1 MRKRIDRRW
10 RDDQGATLVEFSLI
24 TFMYLILLFSVVEMG
39 RMLIVYTALANA
51 AHAGTRYAIVHGSD
65 LTSGACG
72 PGNTAAVQTA
82 VSNFAAAGL
91 LNTSSLNT
99 VVSYPAGTNT
109 PGSTVTVTVT
119 YTYDPL
125 LGYFSKILNK
135 TLGSSSEGV
144 ITF

>member
-10 RDDQGATLVEFSLI
+10 SDDRGATMVEFALI

-39 RMLIVYTALANA
+39 RMLIVYTALSNA

-65 LTSGACG
+65 LTSGASG
-72 PGNTAAVQTA
+72 PGNTTAVQTA

-99 VVSYPAGTNT
+99 SVTYSPNNK

-125 LGYFSKILNK
+125 LGYFSTILNK
-135 TLGSSSEGV
+135 TLGSTSEGV

>member
-1 MRKRIDRRW
+1 MRMCFDRRW
-10 RDDQGATLVEFSLI
+10 SDAQGATLVEFGLI

-65 LTSGACG
+65 LTSGASG
-72 PGNTAAVQTA
+72 PGNTTAVQTA
-82 VSNFAAAGL
+82 VANFAAAGL

-99 VVSYPAGTNT
+99 SVSYSPNNN
-109 PGSTVTVTVT
+109 PGSIVTVTVT

-135 TLGSSSEGV
+135 TLGSTSEGV

>member
-1 MRKRIDRRW
+1 MRRRIDGRW
-10 RDDQGATLVEFSLI
+10 SDDQGASLVEFGLI

-65 LTSGACG
+65 LTSGASG
-72 PGNTAAVQTA
+72 PGNTTAVQTA
-82 VSNFAAAGL
+82 VSNFAAAGM

-99 VVSYPAGTNT
+99 SVTYSPNNN